1 MDRRFFKLT
10 DMISDCLQKS
20 NYLAMNANHKATIER
35 GSLPYLG
42 HLERLSQELNQALI
56 QLLDLQHTMM

>member
-10 DMISDCLQKS
+10 DKISDCLQKA
-20 NYLAMNANHKATIER
+20 NYVATNANYKATIER

-42 HLERLSQELNQALI
+42 HLERLSQELNQALMH
-56 QLLDLQHTMM
+56 LLDLQHEMM